1 MRVHVKF
8 DETCVV
14 VPCEDG
20 KHSVKWLLTQALLRF
35 QTLGDGISSNG
46 SNACLQLPND
56 GGTLWSDDVIQDVLE
71 NDDFVEMRCE
81 ILYLCNLTLFGFEW
95 FYLVLVEIEKNGFVR
110 LHF

>member
-8 DETCVV
+8 DEKCVV

-20 KHSVKWLLTQALLRF
+20 KHSVKWLLTQALRRF
-35 QTLGDGISSNG
+35 QTLGDVISSND

-81 ILYLCNLTLFGFEW
+81 ILYLCNLTLFGFE
-95 FYLVLVEIEKNGFVR
+95 
-110 LHF
+110 